1 MKKESSKQYLNEL
14 RKLVAYHQLKY
25 HTEDAPEISDQA
37 YDALVKE
44 LGILENKLE
53 GKKSLVTEK
62 VGGEVSNAFA
72 KVKHA
77 VPQWSF
83 DNVFDFDELKA
94 WEQKLKRYL
103 DKQSL
108 SIEKIDY
115 VAEHKIDGLKL
126 VIEYKKGEFFRALT
140 RGDGEVGEDVSH
152 TARTIKSLPMK
163 LKEAVDLL
171 CVGEVWMGQVE
182 FEKLNA
188 RRENANEDLFAN
200 PRNAAAGSLRQL
212 DPEIARQRNL
222 SLFTYDI
229 DGFEALETKLVSPTS
244 QWEEL
249 KLLKKLGLPT
259 NPYPKLCLSLDE
271 VEMFYENWKN
281 NHNTLPYGVDGIV
294 IKVNDIVIQKTAG
307 YTAKSPRFGIAY
319 KFPAVETT
327 TVVENIEL
335 QVGRTGVVTP
345 VAHLKPVLIDGS
357 TVARATLHNEDQ
369 IKRLDIRVGD
379 TIILR
384 KAGDVIP
391 EVVMVLK
398 ELRPKNSRA
407 YIFPKTVVGC
417 GGDGSIERI
426 PGISAYRCVSLDSD
440 FLRRQSMYY
449 FVSKNA
455 LNMDGVGPRIIDAL
469 LENKLISDVSDLFL
483 LKSEQL
489 YNLPGFQKKAAE
501 NVVEAINKS
510 RQVTLA
516 RLLIGL
522 SIEHV
527 GEETAHLLAKNFANI
542 DLIRKATYEDL
553 VAIDGIGEVIA
564 KEFVDW
570 QSDSVEQNLLN
581 KLLPHLTIVNDD
593 IVITNN
599 KLNGKSFLFTG
610 SLVQL
615 TRSEAQQLV
624 RKFGGVVVSSIS
636 KKTDYLVVGNDPG
649 SKVKQAKDLGVKI
662 ISETEFLALVA

>member
-37 YDALVKE
+37 YDALVSE
-44 LGILENKLE
+44 LVILENKLE
-53 GKKSLVTEK
+53 GKKSIVTER

-72 KVKHA
+72 KVKHI

-83 DNVFDFDELKA
+83 DNVFDFNELKA

-103 DKQSL
+103 DKQGL
-108 SIEKIDY
+108 SIAKIDY

-163 LKEAVDLL
+163 LKVVVDLL
-171 CVGEVWMGQVE
+171 CVGEVWMGQAE

-188 RRENANEDLFAN
+188 MRENANEDLFAN

-212 DPEIARQRNL
+212 DPEVARQRNL
-222 SLFTYDI
+222 SLFAYDI
-229 DGFEALETKLVSPTS
+229 DKFEALETKLVSPSS
-244 QWEEL
+244 QWNEL

-259 NPYPKLCLSLDE
+259 NPYPKLCQSLDE

-294 IKVNDIVIQKTAG
+294 IKVSDVGLQKTAG

-327 TVVENIEL
+327 TMVENIEL

-369 IKRLDIRVGD
+369 IKRLDIRIGD

-407 YIFPKTVVGC
+407 YSFPKTVVGC
-417 GGDGSIERI
+417 GGNGAIERI

-469 LENKLISDVSDLFL
+469 LENKLITDVSDLFL

-489 YNLPGFQKKAAE
+489 HNLPGFQKKAAE
-501 NVVEAINKS
+501 NVVEAINKA
-510 RQVTLA
+510 RHVTLA

-542 DLIRKATYEDL
+542 DLIRKATYEDC

-564 KEFVDW
+564 KEIVDW
-570 QSDSVEQNLLN
+570 RSDVVEQNLLK
-581 KLLPHLTIVNDD
+581 KLLPHLTIINDD

-599 KLNGKSFLFTG
+599 ILNGKSFLFTG

-624 RKFGGVVVSSIS
+624 RKFGGVVVSSVS

-649 SKVKQAKDLGVKI
+649 SKVKQAKDLEVKI
-662 ISETEFLALVA
+662 ISETEFSALVA